1 MVSNIFDAALN
12 TATPWE
18 SFLFVVTLILCLY
31 PILGGQCSGFL
42 VRYHTCFF
50 VIVKNFFL
58 MWN

>member
-31 PILGGQCSGFL
+31 PIWGGNVL
-42 VRYHTCFF
+42 VFWCGIIHAFSSS
-50 VIVKNFFL
+50 
-58 MWN
+58 